1 MSQKRRHY
9 TGLRRVA
16 PVAGAAPLHT
26 IDPAELARSSY
37 PSDNIFFMPWVL
49 LSLVVGGVAAA
60 LLVVRSRTAKNRPDV
75 GSVSGQW
82 IASHRADSSDH

>member
-1 MSQKRRHY
+1 
-9 TGLRRVA
+9 
-16 PVAGAAPLHT
+16 
-26 IDPAELARSSY
+26 
-37 PSDNIFFMPWVL
+37 MPWVL